1 MTVGRVSRAS
11 RAISVALTLAA
22 AGAVGSA
29 RAAGDDT
36 GTIEGRVSFSGDPP
50 PPVIVFE
57 GGGLQPVLH
66 LGERRGLRY
75 AVAFLADSPPE
86 PGIGRAAAMM
96 GQVGFVFEPQVLA
109 VREGQAVTFTNE
121 DGANHS
127 VRGEHALTAN
137 RLDAYT
143 GAGQSHTHNFRA
155 DPAGRPVAVTCRVH
169 PWMAAWIYVFPH
181 SRFAVTDARGGFR
194 IERVPAGAHRLAIRH
209 AAGGLAR
216 DLAVRVA
223 AGAVSTVDVVFETGD
238 LESPSPP

>member
-1 MTVGRVSRAS
+1 MTVGHVRRGSWSIGA
-11 RAISVALTLAA
+11 ALTLVAA
-22 AGAVGSA
+22 AAVGIA

-36 GTIEGRVSFSGDPP
+36 GTIEGRVAFSGEPP

-57 GGGLQPVLH
+57 GGGIQPVLH
-66 LGERRGLRY
+66 LGERQGLRY
-75 AVAFLADSPPE
+75 AVAFLPDRTPE
-86 PGIGRAAAMM
+86 AAGGEPAATL

-137 RLDAYT
+137 RLDVYT

-155 DPAGRPVAVTCRVH
+155 DPAGRPITVTCRVH

-194 IERVPAGAHRLAIRH
+194 IERVPAGAQRLAIRH

-216 DLAVRVA
+216 DLTVSVA
-223 AGAVSTVDVVFETGD
+223 AGATSRIEVVFGSGE
-238 LESPSPP
+238 LAPPPVP